1 MHQAHGHQTHEPGE
15 RGSFEQAG
23 PDYGLSHHVVPVRT
37 YLMIFAALLVLTV
50 VTVAV
55 AFQHLGDPWNDVVA
69 MAIAVTKATL
79 VVMFF
84 MHVKWSSPMV
94 KLSVITAAI
103 FLVLL
108 LGITW
113 SDYWARS
120 APAVKVLGTDY
131 VVRQ

>member
-1 MHQAHGHQTHEPGE
+1 MHGHGE
-15 RGSFEQAG
+15 QSFEQAG
-23 PDYGLSHHVVPVRT
+23 PDYGIAHYVVPIKT
-37 YLMIFAALLVLTV
+37 YLLVFGALLVLTA

-69 MAIAVTKATL
+69 LAIAVTKASL
-79 VVMFF
+79 VVLFF

-94 KLSVITAAI
+94 KLCVVSAAI

-108 LGITW
+108 FGITW
-113 SDYWARS
+113 SDYWARK
-120 APAVKVLGTDY
+120 APAVRVQETDY